1 MSTPENAV
9 SENAVVDYQTALL
22 YWGKL
27 QQAVQT
33 AFDRVQTAFTHEML
47 EELENLQLDALD
59 EAGLLQWEVLES
71 GDRVLTVKLLQ
82 PGQTWIEGQLRL
94 AIHLSFQATEPVDLP
109 ESDALGEGLPDAAMP
124 DAIGPDAIVL
134 DAEVPDAIG
143 PDDLMPDAEV
153 PDVAMPD
160 AIVLDAEV
168 PDAEV
173 PDTTMPDAIGT
184 AITVL
189 DQAAVERGAQAAAAG
204 DRIGPGAA
212 AVQLVGIAEDRLE
225 QGDGDAALNGL
236 GGTPGEMEPP
246 TAAVALEAVELS
258 PGAEPRRAEVVAGA
272 TLAKPDPK
280 TGPRGAVPDD
290 SPASDDPDLEPQRIS
305 FLDNGVLDNGVLDN
319 GAVDAEEPSITVTQ
333 VMELVVQQ
341 RERNRSAF
349 PQPNQGSKS
358 VETSLI
364 KLQQEYRA
372 RTRLPNP
379 HVSDA

>member
-94 AIHLSFQATEPVDLP
+94 AIHLSFQATEPVALP
-109 ESDALGEGLPDAAMP
+109 ESDALGKGLPDAAMP
-124 DAIGPDAIVL
+124 DAIG
-134 DAEVPDAIG
+134 
-143 PDDLMPDAEV
+143 
-153 PDVAMPD
+153 
-160 AIVLDAEV
+160 

-204 DRIGPGAA
+204 DRIGPSAA

-272 TLAKPDPK
+272 TLAKSDPK

-319 GAVDAEEPSITVTQ
+319 GVLDNGVLDNGAVDGEEPSITVTQ

>member
-124 DAIGPDAIVL
+124 DEIGPDAIVL

-143 PDDLMPDAEV
+143 PDDLMPDAEVPDVAMPDEIGLDAEVPDDLMPDAEVPDVTVLAVEV

-184 AITVL
+184 AI
-189 DQAAVERGAQAAAAG
+189 
-204 DRIGPGAA
+204 
-212 AVQLVGIAEDRLE
+212 
-225 QGDGDAALNGL
+225 
-236 GGTPGEMEPP
+236 
-246 TAAVALEAVELS
+246 
-258 PGAEPRRAEVVAGA
+258 
-272 TLAKPDPK
+272 
-280 TGPRGAVPDD
+280 
-290 SPASDDPDLEPQRIS
+290 
-305 FLDNGVLDNGVLDN
+305 
-319 GAVDAEEPSITVTQ
+319 
-333 VMELVVQQ
+333 
-341 RERNRSAF
+341 
-349 PQPNQGSKS
+349 
-358 VETSLI
+358 
-364 KLQQEYRA
+364 
-372 RTRLPNP
+372 
-379 HVSDA
+379 